1 MACYKCHQLG
11 HWVALCPGDPTAS
24 RSSAKPSLRMVQQDW
39 SGSLQPACLSQITTM
54 GLKPRVKLN
63 VAGRS
68 QNFLVDTGATYSV
81 LTSYCGVFSSQN
93 CTILSA
99 TGKTIMKRFT
109 QALLCCW
116 DGQIF
121 FHQFLM
127 VPECPTPFLRR
138 DLSLPLKPCNY
149 CSPDRRC
156 FKTWGQTIFTSHQVK
171 QLPNGRG
178 HLWMSDQRFLR

>member
-1 MACYKCHQLG
+1 
-11 HWVALCPGDPTAS
+11 
-24 RSSAKPSLRMVQQDW
+24 
-39 SGSLQPACLSQITTM
+39 M
-54 GLKPRVKLN
+54 GLKPRVKLD

-81 LTSYCGVFSSQN
+81 LTSYSGVFSSQN

-99 TGKTIMKRFT
+99 TGKTITKRFT

-127 VPECPTPFLRR
+127 VPECSTPFLRR
-138 DLSLPLKPCNY
+138 DLSLPLKSCDY
-149 CSPDRRC
+149 CSLDRRC

-171 QLPNGRG
+171 QLLNGRG
-178 HLWMSDQRFLR
+178 HLWMSDQRILRYQVMLMENPGLTISPCEVLNPVTFLPTPEGSLPFHSYL